1 MTLPAGSVRQVRAA
15 GASLRTPCV
24 QMPPGLR
31 PVLWKVPNADSVTHP
46 CDGLAQLPRVSGA
59 PKGRAPGH
67 KGQVEGGG
75 PSSANEARKPSEAGC
90 ASLSRCSSDAGTS
103 GAGGESVDGLDAAGL
118 FGTSAAVTGV
128 SEADSGTEDR
138 GVEEVSP
145 GAAMR

>member
-1 MTLPAGSVRQVRAA
+1 MTLPPGSVRQVRAA

-46 CDGLAQLPRVSGA
+46 CEDLGTPPRAAGA
-59 PKGRAPGH
+59 VKRRARCR

-103 GAGGESVDGLDAAGL
+103 GPAGESVDGLDAAGL

-128 SEADSGTEDR
+128 SEADSGSEDR